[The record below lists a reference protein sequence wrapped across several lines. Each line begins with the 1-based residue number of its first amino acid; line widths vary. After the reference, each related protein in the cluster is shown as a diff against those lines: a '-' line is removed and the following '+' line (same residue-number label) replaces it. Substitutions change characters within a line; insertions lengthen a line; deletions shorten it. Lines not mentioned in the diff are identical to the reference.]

1 SRRRHTRCYRD
12 WSSDVCSSDLSRGY
26 AKHKLPP
33 VLSGRRY
40 LAKRCFSKINFTIFC
55 SILLYMHP
63 LPYSIT
69 QLLYFII
76 EHNRQLKRGSYDFS
90 RLAST
95 LECTGDKCVSSNFA
109 R

>member
-1 SRRRHTRCYRD
+1 MNNAIE
-12 WSSDVCSSDLSRGY
+12 SSGY
-26 AKHKLPP
+26 AKHELPP
-33 VLSGRRY
+33 VLSSRRY
-40 LAKRCFSKINFTIFC
+40 LAKGRLSKVNFSILC

-95 LECTGDKCVSSNFA
+95 LERAGDKHICSNFA
-109 R
+109 RRGQA